1 MPVLTQ
7 FDDPKLMAVA
17 ETFCA
22 NPRNIKQH
30 ASWWITRSFVDGD
43 GERLLATADAFG
55 GHLHV
60 ALWEDGAIMFRMA
73 MGFSEDQFDWDLRFV
88 GDHLQLS
95 PSDILERFVSSITCR
110 RSDLIGLWKSVTPVV
125 EYSRSRV

>member
-1 MPVLTQ
+1 
-7 FDDPKLMAVA
+7 MAVA

-22 NPRNIKQH
+22 NSRDIKQY

-60 ALWEDGAIMFRMA
+60 TLWEDGTLLFRMA
-73 MGFSEDQFDWDLRFV
+73 MGFSEDQFDWELRFV

-95 PSDILERFVSSITCR
+95 PSDILERFVSSITCP
-110 RSDLIGLWKSVTPVV
+110 RSDLIDLWDSASPVV
-125 EYSRSRV
+125 ECSRSRV